1 MEWYYHLLVY
11 PQAFFGVLPSYVW
24 KTVVGMKDFLI
35 EVQNTKNSLVEQM
48 EEEEEGDAN
57 ESDCDSDTDHKED

>member
-11 PQAFFGVLPSYVW
+11 PQAFLGVLPSYVW
-24 KTVVGMKDFLI
+24 KTVVGMKDFLV

-48 EEEEEGDAN
+48 EEEEEGN
-57 ESDCDSDTDHKED
+57 ESDCDSDTDHKEE